1 MGQGKITMRIIFMGT
16 PDFAV
21 PCLDALV
28 QNGYDVVGVVTQ
40 PDKPFG
46 RNQSKL
52 KASAVKQAAMRH
64 GIETILQPAKVRTP
78 EFIASIS
85 DLKPD
90 LIVTAAYGKILPKTV
105 LDVPG
110 LGCIN
115 VHASLLPKYR
125 GAAPIQWALINGD
138 SVTGITTM
146 YMDEGMDTGDILL
159 KKEIAIDGDMNSQEL
174 FDRLKEL
181 GAVAL
186 IETLEAMESG
196 RLKRTAQDSSQ
207 AVYVPMMTKE
217 MGLIDWS
224 KSALEIHNLVR
235 GTNPWPGAY
244 TFYKGTRMKVWKTT
258 LLDSCPAGSRE
269 KVMENEL
276 NQMAVSHSHGE
287 ILKIFKQSLVVA
299 TGDGC
304 LLINELQLDNCKKLN
319 VCDCGHN
326 MDEGERLG

>member
-1 MGQGKITMRIIFMGT
+1 MGT

-28 QNGYDVVGVVTQ
+28 ENGYDVVGVVTQ
-40 PDKPFG
+40 PDKPYG
-46 RNQSKL
+46 RSQSRL
-52 KASAVKQAAMRH
+52 KASAVKEAAIKH
-64 GIETILQPAKVRTP
+64 GIKTILQPSRVKTR
-78 EFIASIS
+78 EFVTSIS
-85 DLKPD
+85 ELEPD
-90 LIVTAAYGKILPKTV
+90 LIVTAAYGKILPKAV
-105 LDVPG
+105 LDVPK

-115 VHASLLPKYR
+115 VHASLLPRYR

-138 SVTGITTM
+138 STTGITTM
-146 YMDEGMDTGDILL
+146 FMDEGMDTGDILL
-159 KKEIAIDGDMNSQEL
+159 KKEITIDGDMNCQEL

-186 IETLEAMESG
+186 IETLEAMENG
-196 RLKRTAQDSSQ
+196 TLTRTPQDNSK

-244 TFYKGTRMKVWKTT
+244 TFYKGTRMKIWKTT
-258 LLDSCPAGSRE
+258 LLDRCPIGSRE
-269 KVMENEL
+269 RAMESEL
-276 NQMAVSHSHGE
+276 NQLAASHRHGE

-304 LLINELQLDNCKKLN
+304 LLINELQLDNCKRLN

-326 MDEGERLG
+326 MDEGETLG

>member
-1 MGQGKITMRIIFMGT
+1 MGT

-28 QNGYDVVGVVTQ
+28 KEGYNVVAVVTQ

-46 RNQSKL
+46 RNQSRL
-52 KASAVKQAAMRH
+52 KAPPVKEAALRN
-64 GIETILQPAKVRTP
+64 GIEKILQPTKVKTS
-78 EFIASIS
+78 EFLDSIS
-85 DLKPD
+85 ELKPD
-90 LIVTAAYGKILPKTV
+90 LIVTAAYGRILPKSV
-105 LDVPG
+105 LDVPKS
-110 LGCIN
+110 GCIN

-125 GAAPIQWALINGD
+125 GAAPIQWAIINGD
-138 SVTGITTM
+138 SATGITTM
-146 YMDEGMDTGDILL
+146 FMDEGMDTGDILL
-159 KKEIAIDGDMNSQEL
+159 KREIAIDDDMNCQEL

-181 GAVAL
+181 GARAL
-186 IETLEAMESG
+186 IETLEALEKG
-196 RLKRTAQDSSQ
+196 TLTRTPQDDSK

-258 LLDSCPAGSRE
+258 LLDSCPEGSRE
-269 KVMENEL
+269 RAMKPEL
-276 NQMAVSHSHGE
+276 NRMAVTHGQGE
-287 ILKIFKQSLVVA
+287 ILKIFKQSLIVA

-304 LLINELQLDNCKKLN
+304 LLINELQLDNCKRLN

-326 MDEGERLG
+326 MDEGEILG

>member
-1 MGQGKITMRIIFMGT
+1 MGQGKDKMRIIFMGT

-28 QNGYDVVGVVTQ
+28 QKGYDVAAVVTQ

-46 RNQSKL
+46 RNQSRL
-52 KASAVKQAAMRH
+52 KASAVKEASVRH
-64 GIETILQPAKVRTP
+64 GIKTILQPTRVKTP
-78 EFIASIS
+78 EFIGAIS
-85 DLKPD
+85 ELEPD
-90 LIVTAAYGKILPKTV
+90 LIVTVAYGKILPKSV
-105 LDVPG
+105 LDVPKY
-110 LGCIN
+110 GCIN
-115 VHASLLPKYR
+115 VHASLLPRYR

-138 SVTGITTM
+138 DITGITTM
-146 YMDEGMDTGDILL
+146 FMDEGMDTGDILL
-159 KKEIAIDGDMNSQEL
+159 QKEIAIDGDINSQEL
-174 FDRLKEL
+174 FERLREL
-181 GAVAL
+181 GAVTL

-196 RLKRTAQDSSQ
+196 RLERRPQDNSK

-244 TFYKGTRMKVWKTT
+244 TFYKGTRMRVWKTT
-258 LLDSCPAGSRE
+258 LLDCCPPGSRE
-269 KVMENEL
+269 KAMENDL
-276 NQMAVSHSHGE
+276 KQMAVSHRHGE
-287 ILKIFKQSLVVA
+287 ILKIFKQSLVIA

-304 LLINELQLDNCKKLN
+304 LLINELQLDNCKRLN

-326 MDEGERLG
+326 MDEGERLE